1 MAYDISGHA
10 LLSPDAAALAVAT
23 FDEHAALAHD
33 LLKLSGTALT
43 GEAAEK
49 AKRFLV
55 LQVNYQV
62 ETGVDAAI
70 YAMKVRGSRTVSY
83 KSASGDLIRPGLL
96 EEVEDLLEEDE
107 GSDGSWGDRG
117 YSVITSFR

>member
-1 MAYDISGHA
+1 MAYDISSHP
-10 LLSPDAAALAVAT
+10 LLTPEAAALASDV
-23 FDEHAALAHD
+23 FEEHAALAHD
-33 LLKLSGTALT
+33 LLGLTGTSLT

-62 ETGVDAAI
+62 ESGVKAAVYI
-70 YAMKVRGSRTVSY
+70 DVMRGRRREMY
-83 KSASGDLIRPGLL
+83 RRDLGLIRPGLL
-96 EEVEDLLEEDE
+96 EEVTDLLGESE